1 MIKLQE
7 DENARSLKTAL
18 HSIIGDHLG
27 TERAAEENGRASGEC
42 FLVDFSTSYSHSLEV
57 HLRQRRPRPVL
68 AIHIESATRPK
79 DGETMLRAY
88 MTTPGLME
96 ICLFD
101 AGAWT
106 ATVWRR
112 LRSQWDM
119 RDTWLA
125 RAPRSG
131 VPHPLWHSERVTT
144 DDDLILDTIDFRIP
158 ITRLMHITG
167 LTAGWQRSC

>member
-1 MIKLQE
+1 MSKVQQ
-7 DENARSLKTAL
+7 DDAARSLKTAL

-27 TERAAEENGRASGEC
+27 IERAAEEHGPGSGGC
-42 FLVDFSTSYSHSLEV
+42 FLVDFSTSHCHSLEV

-68 AIHIESATRPK
+68 AIHIGSATRPK

-96 ICLFD
+96 ICLLD

-106 ATVWRR
+106 ATLWRR

-119 RDTWLA
+119 RDTWVT
-125 RAPRSG
+125 RAPRPGAS
-131 VPHPLWHSERVTT
+131 HPLWHSESVST

-158 ITRLMHITG
+158 LTRLMHIAG